1 MPRDF
6 SRTRRIEEQVRR
18 ELAELIRRDIKEPGL
33 GMLSVSEVKVSS
45 DLSMARVYISV
56 LEDDLEVID
65 FTIDML
71 NQYAPKLRHLL
82 GKCMHIRA
90 VPQLKFIYDDL
101 ILKGNKMSQL
111 INQAV
116 DEDKQKADDHG
127 TDTEGEDHG

>member
-6 SRTRRIEEQVRR
+6 SRSRRIEEQVRR

-45 DLSMARVYISV
+45 DLSVARVYISLLDDDPEIINFT
-56 LEDDLEVID
+56 LE
-65 FTIDML
+65 ML

-82 GKCMHIRA
+82 GKCMHVRA

-101 ILKGNKMSQL
+101 ILKGNKMSKL

-116 DEDKQKADDHG
+116 DGDKKKASDHG